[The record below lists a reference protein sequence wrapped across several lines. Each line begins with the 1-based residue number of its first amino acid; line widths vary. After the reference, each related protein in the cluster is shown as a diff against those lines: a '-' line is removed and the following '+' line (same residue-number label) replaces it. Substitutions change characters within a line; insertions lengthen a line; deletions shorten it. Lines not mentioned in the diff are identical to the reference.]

1 MIWYDILRIYAIC
14 CLCLTSCKSTKT
26 TTKDL
31 QRTITSNAEVNRTF
45 TYDIESCETIYVP
58 KLVIDCFAGI
68 AGGARTQPAP
78 PHPLGLPPFIVDSS
92 RLGIVPIVIKKKASA
107 SASESQH
114 KQMESQ
120 LSESQQATTK
130 KENTRWRHF
139 MFYNIF
145 LAITLLIVWISRKK

>member
-1 MIWYDILRIYAIC
+1 MIWYDILRISTIC
-14 CLCLTSCKSTKT
+14 CICLTSCKSTKT

-58 KLVIDCFAGI
+58 KLVIDCFAGVTR
-68 AGGARTQPAP
+68 GARTSLAP
-78 PHPLGLPPFIVDSS
+78 SCSPERPPFIIDSS
-92 RLGIVPIVIKKKASA
+92 HIGVVPIVIKKKART

-114 KQMESQ
+114 QQLESQ
-120 LSESQQATTK
+120 LSESQQTTTK
-130 KENTRWRHF
+130 KENTRWQHF

-145 LAITLLIVWISRKK
+145 LAIALLIVWISHKK